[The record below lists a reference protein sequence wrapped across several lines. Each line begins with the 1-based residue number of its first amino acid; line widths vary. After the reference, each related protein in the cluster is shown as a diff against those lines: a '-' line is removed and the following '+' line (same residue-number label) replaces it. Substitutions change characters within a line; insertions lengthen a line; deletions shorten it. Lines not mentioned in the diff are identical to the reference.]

1 MSLSG
6 RDAFWDAVRAV
17 LMWLVVLGHTIQQLM
32 SEDFFGHPLF
42 KAIYLFHI
50 PLFFFIS
57 GYFAFSSIKKHGVG
71 GLKKTAVRLLA
82 PILTF
87 GSLHAL
93 FLVCKGVHLTL
104 PSFLR
109 CYVCLWFLWCLFE
122 CQLCANFL
130 IHVQKL
136 AGRISILL
144 LPFIL
149 CILAPQYIP
158 YADYL
163 GLAWPCFVA
172 GLLARKA
179 GFSSHHITTR
189 WYWVAPVAFLCFFI
203 FQDNWYVYTYP
214 LSLSFN
220 AIGVSLFRLLAAAA
234 AGCIFLALMHQGAA
248 MLRLAKIGTATLGIY
263 IVQCVVFKITAHI
276 SLPACFSQAW
286 LMVLISLP
294 IFFASYYAYL
304 ITRKIP
310 LVGIVMYGDAPQ
322 HQIIRK

>member
-1 MSLSG
+1 MSRSG
-6 RDAFWDAVRAV
+6 RDTFWDAVRAV
-17 LMWLVVLGHTIQQLM
+17 LMWLVVMGHTIQTIDKLN
-32 SEDFFGHPLF
+32 FFGHPLF
-42 KAIYLFHI
+42 KAIYLFHV

-57 GYFAFSSIKKHGVG
+57 GYFAFSSIKRHGVG
-71 GLKKTAVRLLA
+71 GLKKTAVRLLS

-93 FLVCKGVHLTL
+93 FLVCQGVHLTL

-109 CYVCLWFLWCLFE
+109 SYVCLWFLWSLFE
-122 CQLCANFL
+122 CQLSANLL
-130 IHVQKL
+130 IHFRNPIS
-136 AGRISILL
+136 RISILL

-149 CILAPQYIP
+149 CMLAPQYIP

-172 GLLARKA
+172 GMLARKS
-179 GFSSHHITTR
+179 GFSSHHITMR
-189 WYWVAPVAFLCFFI
+189 WYWASPVALLCFFI
-203 FQDNWYVYTYP
+203 FRDNWYVYTYP
-214 LSLSFN
+214 LSLSFE

-234 AGCIFLALMHQGAA
+234 ASCVFLALMHQGTA

-263 IVQCVVFKITAHI
+263 IVQCVVFKIAAHI
-276 SLPACFSQAW
+276 SIPVCLSQAW
-286 LMVLISLP
+286 LMALISLL

-310 LVGIVMYGDAPQ
+310 LIGIVMYGDAS
-322 HQIIRK
+322 HQPAIRK